1 MLYPI
6 YHHISC
12 FVVGCIDTISGD
24 RLEIRL
30 SVSQDEIYS
39 PVDESYEISYD
50 NNISQISLINSKG
63 ITKSNVS
70 IRLPT
75 SSAQPMP
82 CSFFRCKTMSACA
95 RCTSK

>member
-12 FVVGCIDTISGD
+12 FVVGCIDTISCD

-39 PVDESYEISYD
+39 PGGRK
-50 NNISQISLINSKG
+50 L
-63 ITKSNVS
+63 
-70 IRLPT
+70 
-75 SSAQPMP
+75 
-82 CSFFRCKTMSACA
+82 
-95 RCTSK
+95 